1 MSWLFSRAM
10 VVAFSEGSSSDGA
23 ACALWSGMPMP
34 QACLWHGKTT
44 AAWSRFPSGM
54 TCAPLTDVHGE
65 AVLTWFLAVFPV
77 RTSHV
82 LAKER
87 ESTGSEAGCGWR
99 WRESSVRWDRATSSW
114 RTRQCSLFGGLEE
127 FSGTWWRWGM
137 MRSGE
142 CWELMMP
149 ELHTEGNESG
159 SWDGPAAVMFPTPDT
174 GLSPNGHGARGG
186 KPGNGH
192 QRGESLISIA
202 KHGMWPTPKANDP
215 EKRGNFDMMNPR
227 NGLPAAVKRSMWTT
241 PSATDGARGGVI
253 TEKMTGTSLA
263 QQIKTPAKWRTPTV
277 DDSSN
282 VSRQSGAFQSLT
294 RSVREM
300 LPTPT
305 VQDASNN
312 GGPSQMERNTPPLNA
327 VAGGAL
333 NPTWVEWLMGWPL
346 GWTDCGASGMDRFR
360 QWCVSHGERS
370 RGCGT
375 LRRGDGET
383 LRQSE
388 AG

>member
-1 MSWLFSRAM
+1 MSWLFSRAL

-34 QACLWHGKTT
+34 QACLWPGKTT
-44 AAWSRFPSGM
+44 GAWSRFPSGM
-54 TCAPLTDVHGE
+54 MCAPLTDAHGE
-65 AVLTWFLAVFPV
+65 AVLTWFLAGFPV
-77 RTSHV
+77 RTSLV
-82 LAKER
+82 QAR
-87 ESTGSEAGCGWR
+87 GQASMGSEAGCGWR
-99 WRESSVRWDRATSSW
+99 WRESSVRWDRDSCSW

-149 ELHTEGNESG
+149 ELRTEGSESG
-159 SWDGPAAVMFPTPDT
+159 CSDGDETWPTPRACSAMAAT
-174 GLSPNGHGARGG
+174 ITA
-186 KPGNGH
+186 
-192 QRGESLISIA
+192 EAIA
-202 KHGMWPTPKANDP
+202 KADSRFPNLETVVAKRMWPTPKANDP

-263 QQIKTPAKWRTPTV
+263 QQIKTPAKWPTPTV

-300 LPTPT
+300 LPRPT

>member
-1 MSWLFSRAM
+1 MSWLFSRAL

-23 ACALWSGMPMP
+23 ACALWSGTPMP
-34 QACLWHGKTT
+34 QACLWPGKTM

-54 TCAPLTDVHGE
+54 TCDPLTDVHGE
-65 AVLTWFLAVFPV
+65 AVLTWFLAGFPV

-82 LAKER
+82 LAKEPGSM
-87 ESTGSEAGCGWR
+87 ESEAGCGWR
-99 WRESSVRWDRATSSW
+99 WRESSVRWDRDSCSW

-149 ELHTEGNESG
+149 ELHTDGRGSG
-159 SWDGPAAVMFPTPDT
+159 CSDGEETWQTPTAQDANGRTHHNQRDGSKRASLLGQVSMWPTPRTT
-174 GLSPNGHGARGG
+174 GLDGGSNSRKAAKAR
-186 KPGNGH
+186 
-192 QRGESLISIA
+192 
-202 KHGMWPTPKANDP
+202 GMWPTPP
-215 EKRGNFDMMNPR
+215 
-227 NGLPAAVKRSMWTT
+227 
-241 PSATDGARGGVI
+241 
-253 TEKMTGTSLA
+253 
-263 QQIKTPAKWRTPTV
+263 V

-282 VSRQSGAFQSLT
+282 VTRQSGAFQSLT

-333 NPTWVEWLMGWPL
+333 NPRWVEWLMGWPL
-346 GWTDCGASGMDRFR
+346 GWTDCGASGMDKFR
-360 QWCVSHGERS
+360 QWCGSHGAHW
-370 RGCGT
+370 RGCEVTSMTGVT
-375 LRRGDGET
+375 MI
-383 LRQSE
+383 SE
-388 AG
+388 HAEA

>member
-1 MSWLFSRAM
+1 MSWLFSRAL
-10 VVAFSEGSSSDGA
+10 VAAFSEGSSSDGA
-23 ACALWSGMPMP
+23 ACALLSGMPMP
-34 QACLWHGKTT
+34 QACLWHGKTM
-44 AAWSRFPSGM
+44 AAWSRFPFGM
-54 TCAPLTDVHGE
+54 TSVRLTEVHGA
-65 AVLTWFLAVFPV
+65 AVLTWFLAGFPV
-77 RTSHV
+77 RTFPAP
-82 LAKER
+82 AKER

-99 WRESSVRWDRATSSW
+99 WPESSVRWDRASCSW

-142 CWELMMP
+142 CWELTMP
-149 ELHTEGNESG
+149 VLHTEGNGYGCS
-159 SWDGPAAVMFPTPDT
+159 DGPAAVMFPTPDT

-192 QRGESLISIA
+192 QSGESLISMA

-227 NGLPAAVKRSMWTT
+227 NGLPAAVKRSLWTT

-263 QQIKTPAKWRTPTV
+263 QQIKTPAKWPTAIFRTPNAT
-277 DDSSN
+277 D
-282 VSRQSGAFQSLT
+282 GAKWSHQTQAEREAKGQQVRLT
-294 RSVREM
+294 HQLE
-300 LPTPT
+300 
-305 VQDASNN
+305 
-312 GGPSQMERNTPPLNA
+312 
-327 VAGGAL
+327 AGGAL

-360 QWCVSHGERS
+360 QWCGSHG
-370 RGCGT
+370 
-375 LRRGDGET
+375 RRWSGSEVTSMTAVTGVT
-383 LRQSE
+383 MISE